1 MSVHKKRRKCPKTGK
16 TIQSKNY
23 YLKHRFEGDSRPI
36 EISLGTS
43 DNRIAQQRAT
53 EYISKEEQKRSGLY
67 VSDRQRSD
75 GALSLQS
82 LADLYIEYLIEKGT
96 QRDHYRKVKQRITDG
111 LTGLGWS
118 SMSTIDKR
126 QYQEWIRSQSK
137 WSKKT
142 QSHYQ
147 TAFKAFF
154 NWLLEEDY
162 LAENPFQNLRGIKG
176 VAESAPPVAALTSE
190 EARTFL
196 ALCPQYRQDFYAL
209 MICTGLRAIEVN
221 RLRVGSVRVDKRNR
235 YWIALNRDESK
246 ARRDE
251 FLEVPSQLEP
261 LIHRLIEDRDDSVKL
276 LPKGRPTRR
285 TFRLDLERAGIPK
298 ERFDGSCI
306 TLHSLR
312 KTFVT
317 LVNGVSDSP
326 AATQRLARH
335 TTSDLTELR
344 YTDRKAL
351 NHHDILDRLPD
362 MLTDSTN
369 DAEAPAGSH
378 FETENGE
385 TTNAA

>member
-1 MSVHKKRRKCPKTGK
+1 MSIHKKRRKCPKTSK
-16 TIQSKNY
+16 TILSKNY
-23 YLKHRFEGDSRPI
+23 FLKHKFEGDSRPT

-67 VSDRQRSD
+67 VTDQQRSD
-75 GALSLQS
+75 GAQSLQS
-82 LADLYIEYLIEKGT
+82 LTDQYIEYLIEKGT

-111 LTGLGWS
+111 LADLGWS
-118 SMSTIDKR
+118 SMSSINKR

-154 NWLLEEDY
+154 KWLMEEDY
-162 LAENPFQNLRGIKG
+162 LVENPFQNVRGIKG
-176 VAESAPPVAALTSE
+176 IAESAPPVAALTSE

-196 ALCPQYRQDFYAL
+196 ASCPQYRQDFYAL
-209 MICTGLRAIEVN
+209 MICTGLRAIEVD
-221 RLRVGSVRVDKRNR
+221 RLRVGSVRVDGRNR
-235 YWIALNRDESK
+235 YWIALNREESK

-251 FLEVPSQLEP
+251 FLEVPLQLEP
-261 LIHRLIEDRDDSVKL
+261 LINRLIEDRNDNLKL
-276 LPKGRPTRR
+276 LARGRPTRR
-285 TFRLDLERAGIPK
+285 TFRLDLQRAGIEK
-298 ERFDGSCI
+298 VRFDGSCI

-335 TTSDLTELR
+335 TSSDLTELR

-351 NHHDILDRLPD
+351 NHHDILDKLPN
-362 MLTDSTN
+362 MLSTSIG
-369 DAEAPAGSH
+369 DEDGS
-378 FETENGE
+378 TSPSICSENGG
-385 TTNAA
+385 TSNAA

>member
-1 MSVHKKRRKCPKTGK
+1 MSIHKKRRKCPKTSK
-16 TIQSKNY
+16 TILSKNY
-23 YLKHRFEGDSRPI
+23 FLKHKFEGDSRPI
-36 EISLGTS
+36 EVSLGTS
-43 DNRIAQQRAT
+43 DNRIAQQRAL

-67 VSDRQRSD
+67 VTDQQRSD
-75 GALSLQS
+75 GAQSLQC
-82 LADLYIEYLIEKGT
+82 LADQYILYLIEKGT
-96 QRDHYRKVKQRITDG
+96 QRDHYRKVKQRISDG
-111 LTGLGWS
+111 LANLGWT
-118 SMSTIDKR
+118 SMSSIDKR
-126 QYQEWIRSQSK
+126 QYQEWIRSQRK

-154 NWLLEEDY
+154 KWLMEEEY
-162 LAENPFQNLRGIKG
+162 LTENPFQNIRGIKG
-176 VAESAPPVAALTSE
+176 IAESAPPVAALTSE

-196 ALCPQYRQDFYAL
+196 ASCPQYRQDFYAL

-221 RLRVGSVRVDKRNR
+221 RLRVGSVRIDEKNR

-251 FLEVPSQLEP
+251 FLEVPLQLEP
-261 LIHRLIEDRDDSVKL
+261 LIRRLSDSRDKTAKL

-285 TFRLDLERAGIPK
+285 TFCIDLDRAGIIK
-298 ERFDGSCI
+298 VRFDDSCI

-335 TTSDLTELR
+335 TSSDLTELR

-362 MLTDSTN
+362 MLSESIC
-369 DAEAPAGSH
+369 DADASIS
-378 FETENGE
+378 TENGGAS
-385 TTNAA
+385 NAV